1 MNQLFVSCAVIVL
14 IFGCK
19 SRQDS
24 GETATV
30 GEAPPVH
37 VDQRPPALA
46 VPEEPVFG
54 EEPAG
59 EPAEE
64 PEEETQVA
72 EEPSADLAK
81 PPRDLAGELRA
92 AVGSPLDCLQD
103 YQPSTSTIVRVSI
116 SAIVRPSGLIIE
128 PSANGRGLS
137 VNDRKCIEQ
146 RIGDVVLAPLD
157 AEVSQPVSTYIDL
170 SYQQPLVEEA
180 VVGGPAPKLKEVT
193 EPLPKKETLRPSGIP
208 IQKAPSDRPSGPQG
222 TPIQAREGVP
232 VEGPKPRPIEGYE
245 VEEDAERW
253 TD

>member
-1 MNQLFVSCAVIVL
+1 MSQLLVSFAVILL

-37 VDQRPPALA
+37 VDQRPPAPPVA
-46 VPEEPVFG
+46 EEPVFG
-54 EEPAG
+54 EQPAG
-59 EPAEE
+59 EPIQE
-64 PEEETQVA
+64 PEEESEVA
-72 EEPSADLAK
+72 EKPSADVAK

-92 AVGSPLDCLQD
+92 AVGSPVDCLQD
-103 YQPSTSTIVRVSI
+103 YQPSTSAIIRVSI
-116 SAIVRPSGLIIE
+116 TAIVRPSGLIIE
-128 PSANGRGLS
+128 PSASGRGLS

-146 RIGDVVLAPLD
+146 RLGDVVLAPLD
-157 AEVSQPVSTYIDL
+157 AEVSQPVSTYLDL
-170 SYQQPLVEEA
+170 SYQQAVVVEA
-180 VVGGPAPKLKEVT
+180 DVGGPAPKLREVT
-193 EPLPKKETLRPSGIP
+193 EPMPKKETLRPSGIP
-208 IQKAPSDRPSGPQG
+208 IKKAPSDRPSGPQG

-232 VEGPKPRPIEGYE
+232 VEGPKPTPIEGYE